1 MPNWC
6 SNEVEIDGTEE
17 DIAKFVD
24 ECFTDFKTARG
35 KMKAESV
42 KVLDF
47 AKVMPEPD
55 YDKPQKDG
63 THNNGVQKELHD
75 VMPDWW
81 NWRNNNW
88 GTKWNL
94 VPSKGGDLYTYTI
107 EQSNGMGNGWLRLD
121 FDTAWSPPNGIYNAI
136 VDKYPDLDINWF
148 YREDG
153 VQMAGWLPYD

>member
-47 AKVMPEPD
+47 DKVLPEPD
-55 YDKPQKDG
+55 YDKPKKDG
-63 THNNGVQKELHD
+63 THNDGVQTELSD
-75 VMPDWW
+75 KMPDWW
-81 NWRNNNW
+81 NWRNTHW

-94 VPSKGGDLYTYTI
+94 VPSKGGGLYTYDADLTQPDFI
-107 EQSNGMGNGWLRLD
+107 RLE
-121 FDTAWSPPNGIYNAI
+121 FDTAWNPPNGIYEAI
-136 VDKYPDLDINWF
+136 VEKYPSLDINWF

-153 VQMAGWLPYD
+153 TQLVGWLPYG